1 MRDGKGEGG
10 RDGPAH
16 SYGGVYCHYKNVPS
30 INSKLSIGNLGGILV
45 VLPILCAVF
54 ISELLSLLQRVVVLE
69 GSTASKPLRMYD
81 ALQHRDDRR
90 KMLAACRKCKYCRR
104 HGDQLEQVPPA
115 VDNPCLHLPRSHAST
130 ALAPPRFKTPPTVE
144 QSKLPSAAWCPARIP
159 RPALCV

>member
-1 MRDGKGEGG
+1 MYQTSGG
-10 RDGPAH
+10 FC
-16 SYGGVYCHYKNVPS
+16 YCHKKNVPS

-45 VLPILCAVF
+45 PILCAVF
-54 ISELLSLLQRVVVLE
+54 ILLSLLQRVVVLE
-69 GSTASKPLRMYD
+69 GSTSKLPLRMYD
-81 ALQHRDDRR
+81 ALQHRDDRG
-90 KMLAACRKCKYCRR
+90 KMQAACRKGKYGRR

-130 ALAPPRFKTPPTVE
+130 ALAPPRFKPPPTLA